1 MSETPVVIPID
12 QHPSVGNMFTP
23 NYLQTPDAKRLP
35 IIGDMRD
42 YIMDFWKTPPS
53 PLEESIIKRY
63 TEAVQTTRLN
73 IIGGS
78 SEVRALMQ
86 QIIEQNPGL
95 TNLLRFSLVG
105 DIWMSPYYVVARP
118 TGTNKEGPFL
128 ADRQGA
134 RILKALGYILPS
146 GYAMV
151 YTNAPSFYRPIL
163 ISLPAIEDQAGLK
176 TARDIRK
183 LYPEDDIK
191 TFTERIPQLF
201 QEYKLHDTIE
211 VIAHEI
217 GHHIYAFG
225 IPQEM
230 RRIWK
235 SITEHYGPVTQYA
248 GEHIS
253 DFNLYLDENFA
264 EALSLYLTNPKA
276 LQNQFPSAFEFI
288 KNLLQL
294 FDTTD

>member
-1 MSETPVVIPID
+1 MMETPVIIPID
-12 QHPSVGNMFTP
+12 QHPSVDNMFTP
-23 NYLQTPDAKRLP
+23 DYLQTPDAARLP
-35 IIGDMRD
+35 IIGDMHD
-42 YIMDFWKTPPS
+42 YIMDFWNIPPS
-53 PLEESIIKRY
+53 PLDESTITRY
-63 TEAVQTTRLN
+63 IEAVQTTRLN
-73 IIGGS
+73 IIDGPS
-78 SEVRALMQ
+78 RVRELMK
-86 QIIEQNPGL
+86 QIIERNPGL

-134 RILKALGYILPS
+134 RILKALDYILPL

-176 TARDIRK
+176 TARDIRN
-183 LYPEDDIK
+183 LYPENDIK

-201 QEYKLHDTIE
+201 QEYKLHDTIK

-225 IPQEM
+225 IPREM
-230 RRIWK
+230 REAWK
-235 SITEHYGPVTQYA
+235 SITEHYGPVTKYA

-253 DFNLYLDENFA
+253 DLNLYLDENFA
-264 EALSLYLTNPKA
+264 EAFALYLTNPKA
-276 LQNQFPSAFEFI
+276 LRNQFPSTFKFI

-294 FDTTD
+294 FDTTA